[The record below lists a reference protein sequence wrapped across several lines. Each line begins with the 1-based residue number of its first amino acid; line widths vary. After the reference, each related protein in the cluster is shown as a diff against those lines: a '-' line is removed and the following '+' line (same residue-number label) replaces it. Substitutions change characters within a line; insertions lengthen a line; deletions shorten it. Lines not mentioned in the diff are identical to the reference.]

1 MENPERLKHKAI
13 SCLVADYIQ
22 PNDQCDAKPI
32 KQQCLKDQPKSP
44 GKICITSKF

>member
-1 MENPERLKHKAI
+1 MENAERLKHKAI

-22 PNDQCDAKPI
+22 PNGQCDDKPI

-44 GKICITSKF
+44 GKI